1 MRNMRK
7 LLSLLLA
14 LAMVFSLSV
23 TAFAADGDETEE
35 TYTITIPAGD
45 AHNYEIY
52 QIFTGDL
59 HEGVLSN
66 IKWGANGT
74 GEAEELVSEEVLN
87 AVKAASGSNA
97 EKLAVIL
104 EYVDLSTPFQTVTGS
119 ATEDVNVEVAP
130 GYYLLKDASIGTD
143 DAYTTFIVL
152 VVEDVT
158 IARKAAKP
166 GIDKQVWDEETD
178 DDKEPDENWG
188 ETADHELNET
198 FQFKLIATLTGDEDY
213 ADYETYKLIFHD
225 SMSAGVTYLGNETVT
240 VVSGDNEIELT
251 EAQYTVAYS
260 TNAGTGITTLTIT
273 VTDMQ
278 SIEGVDLSKDT
289 TVTVIYDAK
298 LNEQAVIGNIDENL
312 NDVYLEYSNNPNW
325 DLTWGNDGKD
335 NDNDGEKDEDDEKDE
350 PTGKT
355 EKDTVWVFTYE
366 VKVNKIDGNTQEEL
380 PDAEFQMK
388 NAAGKWLVVDENGKV
403 QQWIDDQ
410 SKASVL
416 KSDKDGVFSVIGL
429 DHGTYYLVETKAPNG
444 YNLLTEEV
452 EVNVVATHKEVTA
465 ESAETVFT
473 VNGKSEITVENK
485 AGIVLPETGGMGTT
499 MIYIL
504 GAVMVLGAGV
514 LLVTKRRMAM

>member
-14 LAMVFSLSV
+14 LVMVFSLSV

-59 HEGVLSN
+59 HGGVLSN
-66 IKWGANGT
+66 IKWGQNGT
-74 GEAEELVSEEVLN
+74 GTKDALVDETTLN
-87 AVKAASGSNA
+87 AVKNASGTNE
-97 EKLAVIL
+97 EKLEVIL
-104 EYVDLSTPFQTVTGS
+104 QYVDLTKGAFMTVSGGQEV
-119 ATEDVNVEVAP
+119 AVAP
-130 GYYLLKDASIGTD
+130 GYYLLKDASLPSED

-152 VVEDVT
+152 VVKDVE
-158 IARKAAKP
+158 ISRKAAKP
-166 GIDKQVWDEETD
+166 GIDKQVWDEATD
-178 DDKEPDENWG
+178 DDEETDENWG

-198 FQFKLIATLTGDEDY
+198 FQFKLIATLTGDKDY

-225 SMSAGVTYLGNETVT
+225 SMSAGVTFESIDKVT
-240 VVSGDNEIELT
+240 VNGTEISG
-251 EAQYTVAYS
+251 YTYTA
-260 TNAGTGITTLTIT
+260 TAGQAGGSWTLTIADLKQFDADL
-273 VTDMQ
+273 TDGCVV
-278 SIEGVDLSKDT
+278 E
-289 TVTVIYDAK
+289 VIYNAH
-298 LNEQAVIGNIDENL
+298 LNNNAVIGNIDDNL
-312 NDVYLEYSNNPNW
+312 NEVFLEYSNNPNW
-325 DLTWGNDGKD
+325 EGSGEGDG
-335 NDNDGEKDEDDEKDE
+335 DEPGGDEDE

-388 NAAGKWLVVDENGKV
+388 NADGKWLVVDENGKV

-416 KSDKDGVFSVIGL
+416 KSDENGVFSVIGL

-444 YNLLTEEV
+444 YNLLTEAV

-465 ESAETVFT
+465 ESAETIFT
-473 VNGKSEITVENK
+473 VNEKSEITVENK

>member
-59 HEGVLSN
+59 HGDVLSN
-66 IKWGANGT
+66 IKWGQNGT
-74 GEAEELVSEEVLN
+74 GTKDALVDETTLN
-87 AVKAASGSNA
+87 AVKNASGSNA

-104 EYVDLSTPFQTVTGS
+104 EYVDLSTPFETVTGS
-119 ATEDVNVEVAP
+119 ATEDVKVQVAP
-130 GYYLLKDASIGTD
+130 GYYLLKDASLPSED

-152 VVEDVT
+152 VVKDVE
-158 IARKAAKP
+158 ISRKAAKP
-166 GIDKQVWDEETD
+166 GIDKQVWDEADDAETAGQ
-178 DDKEPDENWG
+178 NWG

-198 FQFKLIATLTGDEDY
+198 FQFKLIATLTGDKDY

-225 SMSAGVTYLGNETVT
+225 SMSAGVTFESIDKVT
-240 VVSGDNEIELT
+240 VNGTEISG
-251 EAQYTVAYS
+251 YTYTA
-260 TNAGTGITTLTIT
+260 TAGQAGGSWTLTIADLKQFDADL
-273 VTDMQ
+273 TDGCVV
-278 SIEGVDLSKDT
+278 E
-289 TVTVIYDAK
+289 VIYNAH
-298 LNEQAVIGNIDENL
+298 LNNNAVIGNIDDNL
-312 NDVYLEYSNNPNW
+312 NEVFLEYSNNPNW
-325 DLTWGNDGKD
+325 EGSGEGDG
-335 NDNDGEKDEDDEKDE
+335 DEPGGDEDE

-366 VKVNKIDGNTQEEL
+366 VKVNKVDGADTTKKL
-380 PDAEFQMK
+380 PGAEFKMK
-388 NAAGKWLVVDENGKV
+388 NSDGKWLQVDANSKV
-403 QQWIDDQ
+403 LGWTTDETQ
-410 SKASVL
+410 ASVL
-416 KSDKDGVFSVIGL
+416 MSGEDGVFSVIGL
-429 DHGTYYLVETKAPNG
+429 DHGTYFLVETKAPEG
-444 YNLLTEEV
+444 YNLIAGDIEV
-452 EVNVVATHKEVTA
+452 KVEATHEEVTA
-465 ESAETVFT
+465 DSAKTVFT

>member
-14 LAMVFSLSV
+14 LVMVFSLSV

-59 HEGVLSN
+59 HGGVLSN
-66 IKWGANGT
+66 IKWGQNGT
-74 GEAEELVSEEVLN
+74 GTKDALVDETTLN
-87 AVKAASGSNA
+87 AVKNASGTNE
-97 EKLAVIL
+97 EKLEVIL
-104 EYVDLSTPFQTVTGS
+104 QYVDLTKGAFMTVSGGQEV
-119 ATEDVNVEVAP
+119 AVAP
-130 GYYLLKDASIGTD
+130 GYYLLKDASLPSED

-152 VVEDVT
+152 VVKDVE
-158 IARKAAKP
+158 ISRKAAKP
-166 GIDKQVWDEETD
+166 GIDKQVWDEATD
-178 DDKEPDENWG
+178 DDEETDENWG

-198 FQFKLIATLTGDEDY
+198 FQFKLIATLTGDKDY

-225 SMSAGVTYLGNETVT
+225 SMSAGVTFESIDKVT
-240 VVSGDNEIELT
+240 VNGTEISG
-251 EAQYTVAYS
+251 YTHTA
-260 TNAGTGITTLTIT
+260 TAGQAGGSWTLTIADLKQFDADL
-273 VTDMQ
+273 TDGCVV
-278 SIEGVDLSKDT
+278 E
-289 TVTVIYDAK
+289 VIYNAH
-298 LNEQAVIGNIDENL
+298 LNNNAVIGNIDDNL
-312 NDVYLEYSNNPNW
+312 NEVFLEYSNNPNW
-325 DLTWGNDGKD
+325 EGSGEGDG
-335 NDNDGEKDEDDEKDE
+335 DEPGGDEDE

-388 NAAGKWLVVDENGKV
+388 NADGKWLVVDENGKV

-416 KSDKDGVFSVIGL
+416 KSDENGVFSVIGL

-444 YNLLTEEV
+444 YNLLTEAV

-465 ESAETVFT
+465 ESAETIFT
-473 VNGKSEITVENK
+473 VNEKSEITVENK

>member
-14 LAMVFSLSV
+14 LVMVFSLAV
-23 TAFAADGDETEE
+23 TAFADEATGETEAPAE
-35 TYTITIPAGD
+35 TTYTITIPAGD
-45 AHNYEIY
+45 AHNYAIY

-66 IKWGANGT
+66 IKWGQNGT
-74 GEAEELVSEEVLN
+74 GTKDELVDETTLN
-87 AVKAASGSNA
+87 AVKNASGSNA

-104 EYVDLSTPFQTVTGS
+104 KYVDLSTPFQTVTGS

-130 GYYLLKDASIGTD
+130 GYYLLKDASLPSQD

-152 VVEDVT
+152 VVKDVE
-158 IARKAAKP
+158 ISRKAAKP

-178 DDKEPDENWG
+178 DDKETDENWG
-188 ETADHELNET
+188 ETADHELNES

-213 ADYETYKLIFHD
+213 ADYKTYKLIFHD
-225 SMSAGVTYLGNETVT
+225 SMSAGITFESIDKVT
-240 VVSGDNEIELT
+240 VNGEEISG
-251 EAQYTVAYS
+251 YTYS
-260 TNAGTGITTLTIT
+260 ATAGQAGGEWTLTIADLKQFD
-273 VTDMQ
+273 TDLTDGCVV
-278 SIEGVDLSKDT
+278 E
-289 TVTVIYDAK
+289 VIYNAH
-298 LNEQAVIGNIDENL
+298 LNNNAVIGSIDDNL
-312 NDVYLEYSNNPNW
+312 NEVFLEYSNNPNW

-335 NDNDGEKDEDDEKDE
+335 NDNDGEEDEDDEKDE

-416 KSDKDGVFSVIGL
+416 KSDENGVFSVIGL

-444 YNLLTEEV
+444 YNLLTEAV
-452 EVNVVATHKEVTA
+452 EVDVVATHEEVTA

-473 VNGKSEITVENK
+473 VNKKSEITVENK

>member
-59 HEGVLSN
+59 HGDVLSN
-66 IKWGANGT
+66 IKWGQNGT
-74 GEAEELVSEEVLN
+74 GTKDALVDETTLN
-87 AVKAASGSNA
+87 AVKNASGSNA

-104 EYVDLSTPFQTVTGS
+104 EYVDLSTPFRTVTGS
-119 ATEDVNVEVAP
+119 ATEDVDVEVAP
-130 GYYLLKDASIGTD
+130 GYYLLKDASLPSED

-152 VVEDVT
+152 VVKDVE
-158 IARKAAKP
+158 ISRKAAKP
-166 GIDKQVWDEETD
+166 GIDKQVWDEADDAETAGQ
-178 DDKEPDENWG
+178 NWG

-198 FQFKLIATLTGDEDY
+198 FQFKLIATLTGDKDY

-225 SMSAGVTYLGNETVT
+225 SMSAGVTFESIDKVT
-240 VVSGDNEIELT
+240 VNGTEISG
-251 EAQYTVAYS
+251 YTHTA
-260 TNAGTGITTLTIT
+260 TAGQAGGSWTLTIADLKQFDADL
-273 VTDMQ
+273 TDGCVV
-278 SIEGVDLSKDT
+278 E
-289 TVTVIYDAK
+289 VIYNAH
-298 LNEQAVIGNIDENL
+298 LNNNAVIGNIDDNL
-312 NDVYLEYSNNPNW
+312 NEVFLEYSNNPNW
-325 DLTWGNDGKD
+325 EGSGEGDG
-335 NDNDGEKDEDDEKDE
+335 DEPGGDEDE

-366 VKVNKIDGNTQEEL
+366 VKVNKVDGADTTKKL
-380 PDAEFQMK
+380 PGAEFKMK
-388 NAAGKWLVVDENGKV
+388 NAAGKWLVVENGKV
-403 QQWIDDQ
+403 KTWDTDE

-416 KSDKDGVFSVIGL
+416 TSGEDGVFSVIGL
-429 DHGTYYLVETKAPNG
+429 DHGTYFLVETKAPEG
-444 YNLLTEEV
+444 YNLIAGDIEV
-452 EVNVVATHKEVTA
+452 KVEATHEEVTA
-465 ESAETVFT
+465 DSAKTVFT

-499 MIYIL
+499 LIYIL